1 MIDLHLHLD
10 GSLSVKTVRKLAKM
24 NGTDIPESD
33 SELIKMIQIS
43 SDCKDLN
50 EYLEKFDFACSLL
63 QTPQALCEAAY
74 SLCTEL
80 KEQGLIYAEI
90 RFAPQKH
97 TEKGMTQKESVEA
110 VLDGIGK
117 SGFSAGIILCCMRGN
132 DNREQNIETI
142 RIAKE
147 FENKGV
153 CAVDLAGAEALFAT
167 ENFEDVFALAK
178 ELSIPCTIHAGE
190 ADGPKSIKKAI
201 GFGVKRIGHG
211 VRAAED
217 EELLKELA
225 IKRIPLEVCVK
236 SNIDTSVFDKTADHS
251 IKKLIDSGVIVTV
264 NTDNTTVSATS
275 LKDEF
280 KNIIAAF
287 SLTDEEV
294 KKLMLNSADAAFT
307 TNENKE
313 MLKSKIE
320 IGFKEFVR

>member
-1 MIDLHLHLD
+1 
-10 GSLSVKTVRKLAKM
+10 
-24 NGTDIPESD
+24 
-33 SELIKMIQIS
+33 
-43 SDCKDLN
+43 
-50 EYLEKFDFACSLL
+50 
-63 QTPQALCEAAY
+63 
-74 SLCTEL
+74 
-80 KEQGLIYAEI
+80 
-90 RFAPQKH
+90 
-97 TEKGMTQKESVEA
+97 
-110 VLDGIGK
+110 
-117 SGFSAGIILCCMRGN
+117 MRGN
-132 DNREQNIETI
+132 DNREQNIETV
-142 RIAKE
+142 RLAKE